1 METPLSHLR
10 KVTGWSDQ
18 ISQLIGLALR
28 PESGFDPV
36 SYVRTGV
43 QAGRMEVFE
52 VNKRSLAVTECDG
65 ATLRVHAYQ
74 GRDLLGFARMFHTL
88 CRNNGVKR
96 ATFHTDR
103 PALVKAL
110 GAYQPKRIA
119 PNEYEVLIK

>member
-36 SYVRTGV
+36 SYVRNGV
-43 QAGRMEVFE
+43 TSGRMEVFE
-52 VNKRSLAVTECDG
+52 VNRKSLAVTECQGDC
-65 ATLRVHAYQ
+65 LRVHAYQ
-74 GRDLLGFARMFHTL
+74 GKDVLGFARMFHAL
-88 CRNNGVKR
+88 CKSNGLKR
-96 ATFHTDR
+96 ATFHTDQ

-110 GAYQPKRIA
+110 AAYKPKQVA
-119 PNEYEVLIK
+119 PNEYEVQIK